1 MVKVTFVNI
10 TPLMILV
17 HLFHIRAVN
26 LPLLFAR
33 RYGVVESVLYL
44 YFEVWMAFNN

>member
-1 MVKVTFVNI
+1 
-10 TPLMILV
+10 MILV